1 MSRYNDSELSKMDMG
16 PLWAE
21 ITESAESFSL
31 FSGHDSTIYP
41 LMASL
46 GEKVWNATDFP
57 AYASMMLIEVRRYLK
72 TEQTCPLSNRFR
84 SFRLGGRVS
93 SRF

>member
-1 MSRYNDSELSKMDMG
+1 MSRYNDAELSKMDMG

-21 ITESAESFSL
+21 IMESQEPFSL
-31 FSGHDSTIYP
+31 FSGHDSTVFP

-57 AYASMMLIEVRRYLK
+57 AYASMMIIEVCTQKIVNRQHKQCRIGK
-72 TEQTCPLSNRFR
+72 KSLSQ
-84 SFRLGGRVS
+84 
-93 SRF
+93 